1 LNVCQQ
7 FYSLGRTGAI
17 LINKERTRNRTD
29 AGNGEFFAA
38 HYRDWVRYDHL
49 RARWLIWEDKR
60 GRWIVDGERR
70 VRRKAKDAARERG
83 KRAFEIEVK
92 DGDQEAEKERAAEI
106 KWSLDSE
113 SKVRIDAALSLAQS
127 EPPLSDSGTCWD
139 NDPWSFGV
147 ENGILDLKTGK
158 VRKGKREDRI
168 TKFSPVLFNSNAQCP
183 RFELFLQEIFNRDDA
198 LVGFVRRA
206 IGYSLTGSVK
216 EQCLFLAY
224 GEGANG
230 KSTLLSLLQRIL
242 GNYAVN
248 LPASTFEAQ
257 VRTAL
262 SPELEMLCGS
272 RFAMAI
278 ETREGMRLNEQRIK
292 ALTGGDSITARPLY
306 RPPVTFDPSHK
317 LWLAF
322 NHKPVIGD
330 DSYGMW
336 RRVHLIPFTQKFD
349 NDSGKDDNLLDA
361 LWAEAPGIL
370 AWAVR
375 GCLEW
380 QEQGLGTPAA
390 VEKATAE
397 YREESD
403 HLAQFIEECCVVEE
417 GSKSP
422 CASIWESYVAW
433 ADQNEET
440 PLTRPVFAERMKRR
454 KFEKGVSGHGN
465 VRVWKG
471 LRLAAECER
480 ASACERAIT

>member
-1 LNVCQQ
+1 LV
-7 FYSLGRTGAI
+7 
-17 LINKERTRNRTD
+17 NKQRTRNRTD
-29 AGNGEFFAA
+29 AGNAEFFAS
-38 HYRDWVRYDHL
+38 HYSDWLRFDHR
-49 RARWLIWEDKR
+49 RARWLIWEEKR
-60 GRWIVDGERR
+60 GRWNIDQERK
-70 VRRKAKDAARERG
+70 VRRMAKVAARERG
-83 KRAFEIEVK
+83 KRAFEMEVRE
-92 DGDQEAEKERAAEI
+92 GDEEAKKELRAEI
-106 KWSLDSE
+106 KWALESE
-113 SKVRIDAALSLAQS
+113 SRVRIDAALSLAQS
-127 EPPLSDSGTCWD
+127 EPPLSDPGTCWD
-139 NDPWSFGV
+139 NDPWLFGV
-147 ENGILDLKTGK
+147 ENGVLDLKTSK
-158 VRKGKREDRI
+158 VRKGKRDDRI
-168 TKFSPVLFNSNAQCP
+168 TKFSPVAFDIRARCP
-183 RFELFLQEIFNRDDA
+183 RFEQFLKEIFNSDDA
-198 LVGFVRRA
+198 LIGFVRRA

-230 KSTLLSLLQRIL
+230 KSTLLSLLKRIF
-242 GNYAVN
+242 GDYAEN

-257 VRTAL
+257 VRSAL
-262 SPELEMLCGS
+262 TPELEMLLGS

-306 RPPVTFDPSHK
+306 RPPITFEPSHK

-336 RRVHLIPFTQKFD
+336 RRVHLIPFTQIFD
-349 NDSGKDDNLLDA
+349 KNTGKDDNLSDA
-361 LWAEAPGIL
+361 LWAEASGIL
-370 AWAVR
+370 AWAMR

-380 QEQGLGTPAA
+380 QRQGLGAPPA

-417 GSKSP
+417 GSKIS
-422 CASIWESYVAW
+422 CASMWESYVAW

-454 KFEKGVSGHGN
+454 KFEKGQSGHNN

-480 ASACERAIT
+480 ASECERALA

>member
-1 LNVCQQ
+1 M
-7 FYSLGRTGAI
+7 
-17 LINKERTRNRTD
+17 
-29 AGNGEFFAA
+29 
-38 HYRDWVRYDHL
+38 
-49 RARWLIWEDKR
+49 
-60 GRWIVDGERR
+60 
-70 VRRKAKDAARERG
+70 AKLAARERG
-83 KRAFEIEVK
+83 QRAFEIEVR
-92 DGDQEAEKERAAEI
+92 DGDQEAKKERADEI
-106 KWSLDSE
+106 NWALQSE
-113 SKVRIDAALSLAQS
+113 SKVRIDAALSLAQP
-127 EPPLSDSGTCWD
+127 EPPISDPGTCWD
-139 NDPWSFGV
+139 NDPWLFGV
-147 ENGILDLKTGK
+147 ENGVLDLRTNK

-168 TKFSPVLFNSNAQCP
+168 TKFSPIEFDVRAPCQ
-183 RFELFLQEIFNRDDA
+183 RFELFLKEIFNSDET
-198 LVGFVRRA
+198 LIGFVRRA
-206 IGYSLTGSVK
+206 IGYSLSGSVK

-230 KSTLLSLLQRIL
+230 KSTLLSLVQRIL
-242 GNYAVN
+242 GDYAVN
-248 LPASTFEAQ
+248 LPASTFEAN
-257 VRTAL
+257 VRSAL
-262 SPELEMLCGS
+262 SPELEILFGS
-272 RFAMAI
+272 RFATAI

-306 RPPVTFDPSHK
+306 RPPVTFEPSHK

-336 RRVHLIPFTQKFD
+336 RRVHLIPFTQRFD
-349 NDSGKDDNLLDA
+349 KDTGRDDNLSDA

-380 QEQGLGTPAA
+380 QKQGLGAPPA

-417 GSKSP
+417 GSQIS
-422 CASIWESYVAW
+422 CGSMWENYLAW

-454 KFEKGVSGHGN
+454 KFEKGKSGHDN
-465 VRVWKG
+465 VRVWEG
-471 LRLAAECER
+471 LRLMEKCER
-480 ASACERAIT
+480 ASECERAIT